1 MAVCGIN
8 LKAGLLYNRW
18 KLIGRN
24 IYCFIIFGCQSYLP
38 ASSLSSLEGFI
49 VLAIASSSV

>member
-24 IYCFIIFGCQSYLP
+24 ISCFIIFGCQSYLP